1 MGRVERLM
9 PPKLLSWCSP
19 YLMIVGNGGVALSQ
33 ICQKSGKTIGRGA
46 SSIAVEGMSYEDAH
60 CFYDWGEF
68 CLHIIVAAF
77 DAGSGPGAP
86 SGSGGG
92 ECGDSCY
99 AGASDYAG
107 ASRDASHSR
116 DTGGSCHAGVA
127 G

>member
-1 MGRVERLM
+1 
-9 PPKLLSWCSP
+9 
-19 YLMIVGNGGVALSQ
+19 
-33 ICQKSGKTIGRGA
+33 
-46 SSIAVEGMSYEDAH
+46 MSYEDAH

-86 SGSGGG
+86 SGSGAS
-92 ECGDSCY
+92 ECNGSGDSCY
-99 AGASDYAG
+99 ACGSC
-107 ASRDASHSR
+107 DASHSR

>member
-1 MGRVERLM
+1 
-9 PPKLLSWCSP
+9 
-19 YLMIVGNGGVALSQ
+19 MIVGNGGVVLSQ
-33 ICQKSGKTIGRGA
+33 ICQKSRKTIGWDA

-77 DAGSGPGAP
+77 DAGSGSGAP
-86 SGSGGG
+86 SGSGAGACGG
-92 ECGDSCY
+92 SCDASHSCY
-99 AGASDYAG
+99 AGASC
-107 ASRDASHSR
+107 DASHSC